1 MFSYRSPAFSYGN
14 PPFFTSF
21 LWFSYGLTT
30 ILSHSFPMRQSS
42 TIRVDQAS
50 YTSGSVARP
59 HTVFAW
65 QRKNLAADPTRNGE
79 IHTGAP
85 FR

>member
-1 MFSYRSPAFSYGN
+1 MV
-14 PPFFTSF
+14 F